1 MRSLMFLVL
10 AMILCSSIGLCQL
23 NDTALNDTA
32 LDDIAADNISLNDT
46 TPVNATPVNVALEED
61 LNTSDL
67 KALLVNSSVSLESY
81 RFLLDMD
88 QTTELVNLSDSAN
101 ESQKLVSRSIGV
113 GAANMTDRALK
124 LVMAIVILPIGDERN
139 ATAMGIDEYLIN
151 DTLYL
156 RLDGNWTSLILPF
169 SEDMWSQRNTLAQQV
184 ELINNSVT
192 TLLGVEEVDGVD
204 CYKIKA
210 DIDTASFAAQ
220 LSQAGSYLPMQPL
233 NFSSFF
239 NNATLEA
246 YYWIA
251 VETHLL
257 KKSEVYESFVF
268 RPQDIGIP
276 PKGPENQEMRV
287 NAYITVEFGGYNES
301 IKIDLPAEARGAEA
315 LPLNMTQPVDD
326 VQLAEMAEN
335 ENENTTLKA

>member
-23 NDTALNDTA
+23 NDTAL
-32 LDDIAADNISLNDT
+32 DDATLNDT
-46 TPVNATPVNVALEED
+46 TADDIILGDD

-67 KALLVNSSVSLESY
+67 KALLVNSSVNLESY

-113 GAANMTDRALK
+113 GAVNMTDRALK
-124 LVMAIVILPIGDERN
+124 LVMAVVILPIGDERN

-156 RLDGNWTSLILPF
+156 RLDGNWTRMTLPF
-169 SEDMWSQRNTLAQQV
+169 SEDMWSQRNTLEQQV
-184 ELINNSVT
+184 ELINASNI
-192 TLLGVEEVDGVD
+192 TLLGIEEVDGVD

-220 LSQAGSYLPMQPL
+220 LSQTDSYLPMQPL
-233 NFSSFF
+233 NLSSLF

-246 YYWIA
+246 YYWIV

-257 KKSEVYESFVF
+257 KKSDVNESLIF
-268 RPQDIGIP
+268 RPQDIGLP

-287 NAYITVEFGGYNES
+287 NAYITIEFDGYNER
-301 IKIDLPAEARGAEA
+301 IKIDLPTEARGAEA
-315 LPLNMTQPVDD
+315 LPLNTTQPVEE

-335 ENENTTLKA
+335 ENENTT

>member
-1 MRSLMFLVL
+1 MFLVL
-10 AMILCSSIGLCQL
+10 AMILCSSIGSCQL
-23 NDTALNDTA
+23 NDTALDNTATDDTTSVNITSVNVTPE
-32 LDDIAADNISLNDT
+32 DIALG
-46 TPVNATPVNVALEED
+46 ED

-101 ESQKLVSRSIGV
+101 EPQKLVSRSIGV
-113 GAANMTDRALK
+113 GAVNMTDRALK
-124 LVMAIVILPIGDERN
+124 LVMAAVTLPIGDERN

-156 RLDGNWTSLILPF
+156 RLDGNWTRMIFPF
-169 SEDMWSQRNTLAQQV
+169 SEDMWSQRNTLEQQV
-184 ELINNSVT
+184 ELINSSDI

-210 DIDTASFAAQ
+210 DMDMASFAAQ
-220 LSQAGSYLPMQPL
+220 LSQTDSYLPMQPL
-233 NFSSFF
+233 NFSSLF

-251 VETHLL
+251 EETHLL
-257 KKSEVYESFVF
+257 KKSEVNESLIFG
-268 RPQDIGIP
+268 PQDIGLP
-276 PKGPENQEMRV
+276 PKGPENLEMRV
-287 NAYITVEFGGYNES
+287 NAYITIEFDGYNES
-301 IKIDLPAEARGAEA
+301 IEIDLPAEARGAEA
-315 LPLNMTQPVDD
+315 LPLNTTQPAEE
-326 VQLAEMAEN
+326 VQLAEVAEN